1 MRTEVNEGHKWKS
14 LPCWSKI
21 HHRRP
26 STTPRPFW
34 LPGCAATSRDFWSQ
48 RLRVRR
54 TVHVDDNLRD
64 NKLWFVVHKSVI
76 PWKQDPFCGLIGC
89 EIKKKCLYCPLKY
102 LQKKC
107 EQKHITLHIIQF
119 QFRCSCTTTLI
130 NIYFLCETCS
140 KSCTLLW
147 HKFIRWVESILCL
160 ENTRFD
166 VLAHLFF
173 SPSVAINT
181 THVMNSLMHR
191 GDWHRMSSD
200 QTQWVSH
207 DGGMFNEW
215 FAENTRWCHFPPCC
229 YCEATTPNS
238 PHGECDFHGLVSLSS
253 YVYPTGGVFY
263 DKMTFCD

>member
-1 MRTEVNEGHKWKS
+1 MRTKTHY
-14 LPCWSKI
+14 
-21 HHRRP
+21 
-26 STTPRPFW
+26 T
-34 LPGCAATSRDFWSQ
+34 AYY
-48 RLRVRR
+48 
-54 TVHVDDNLRD
+54 TVSISM
-64 NKLWFVVHKSVI
+64 F
-76 PWKQDPFCGLIGC
+76 
-89 EIKKKCLYCPLKY
+89 LYNHTN
-102 LQKKC
+102 
-107 EQKHITLHIIQF
+107 KHIFFVWNMQQVLHTFMTQ
-119 QFRCSCTTTLI
+119 
-130 NIYFLCETCS
+130 IYQVGWIHSLFGKHQIWRFGS
-140 KSCTLLW
+140 
-147 HKFIRWVESILCL
+147 FI
-160 ENTRFD
+160 
-166 VLAHLFF
+166 FF
-173 SPSVAINT
+173 PSVAINT